1 MKNYEEYRYS
11 SSSSQP
17 IVKATS
23 YTQSQQTPL
32 LTTQTYSSQQQQ
44 FSTNFNESVKRSS
57 SQQHST
63 GLVTTT
69 YSAGYQ
75 GTPIEKTTE
84 IEYRKSIA
92 EGFRSEK

>member
-17 IVKATS
+17 ITKATS
-23 YTQSQQTPL
+23 YTISQHGPL
-32 LTTQTYSSQQQQ
+32 VTTQTISSQQQQ
-44 FSTNFNESVKRSS
+44 FSTGFNESVKRSS
-57 SQQHST
+57 SQQQST
-63 GLVTTT
+63 GLVTTYT
-69 YSAGYQ
+69 AGYQ
-75 GTPIEKTTE
+75 GIPVEKTTE